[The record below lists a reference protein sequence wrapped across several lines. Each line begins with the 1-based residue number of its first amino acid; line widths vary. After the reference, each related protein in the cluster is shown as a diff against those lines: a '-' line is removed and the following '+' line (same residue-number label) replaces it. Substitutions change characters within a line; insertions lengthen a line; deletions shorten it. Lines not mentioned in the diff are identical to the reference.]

1 MASTA
6 TLPASVPA
14 SLQPTLAESIEEYT
28 HKAKALLEARD
39 FAGAAPEGSRA
50 LDVLPD
56 LADISIVRGHALL
69 APLLDRVM
77 AEDEGT
83 KSPRPDTW
91 QCPS

>member
-6 TLPASVPA
+6 TLPASAPA
-14 SLQPTLAESIEEYT
+14 SLQPTLAEGIEEHN

-39 FAGAAPEGSRA
+39 FAGAAAEGSRA

-69 APLLDRVM
+69 APLLDRVV
-77 AEDEGT
+77 DRSRCT
-83 KSPRPDTW
+83 
-91 QCPS
+91 PS